1 MQQIINALIKNK
13 VFILF
18 LALLLFSFKF
28 ISNRSFYHHSKF
40 DKIAIGLTG
49 GIFNIK
55 HSVNEYFNLKKI
67 NNELL
72 IENKKLLKRE
82 INKNE
87 NKLFNK
93 SNIPFDVFQA
103 KVIKN
108 SIKSSRNYLIVNKGA
123 KDSITR
129 EMGVIS
135 SKGIIGIIYKVSENY
150 SSVISILNRDLQI
163 NAKFKKNNAF
173 GSLNWNGINT
183 NKVKLSD
190 IPVINDVKIGDSIVT
205 GGMSTYFPDGI
216 LIGVVSDYEIDLG
229 RGYYEIDVEL
239 NNIIGN
245 EINVFILKNKYQA
258 KIKSL
263 E

>member
-1 MQQIINALIKNK
+1 M
-13 VFILF
+13 
-18 LALLLFSFKF
+18 
-28 ISNRSFYHHSKF
+28 
-40 DKIAIGLTG
+40 
-49 GIFNIK
+49 
-55 HSVNEYFNLKKI
+55 
-67 NNELL
+67 
-72 IENKKLLKRE
+72 
-82 INKNE
+82 
-87 NKLFNK
+87 
-93 SNIPFDVFQA
+93 
-103 KVIKN
+103 
-108 SIKSSRNYLIVNKGA
+108 IV
-123 KDSITR
+123 
-129 EMGVIS
+129 
-135 SKGIIGIIYKVSENY
+135 KVSENY

-245 EINVFILKNKYQA
+245 EINVFILKNKYFDN
-258 KIKSL
+258 KI
-263 E
+263 

>member
-40 DKIAIGLTG
+40 DNITIGLTG
-49 GIFNIK
+49 RIYDIK
-55 HSVNEYFNLKKI
+55 HSVDEYFNLKKI

-108 SIKSSRNYLIVNKGA
+108 SIKSSRNYLIVNKGT
-123 KDSITR
+123 KDSISR

-135 SKGIIGIIYKVSENY
+135 SKGIIGIIYKVSKNY

-173 GSLNWNGINT
+173 GSLNWNGVNP
-183 NKVKLSD
+183 NKIQLND
-190 IPVINDVKIGDSIVT
+190 IPVINDVSIGDSIVT
-205 GGMSTYFPDGI
+205 GGMSTYFPEGI
-216 LIGVVSDYEIDLG
+216 MIGRVSDYNIIYG
-229 RGYYEIDVEL
+229 TGYYKIDVEL
-239 NNIIGN
+239 NNIVGN
-245 EINVFILKNKYQA
+245 LINVYVLKNKYQ
-258 KIKSL
+258 KEINSL

>member
-1 MQQIINALIKNK
+1 M
-13 VFILF
+13 
-18 LALLLFSFKF
+18 
-28 ISNRSFYHHSKF
+28 
-40 DKIAIGLTG
+40 
-49 GIFNIK
+49 
-55 HSVNEYFNLKKI
+55 
-67 NNELL
+67 
-72 IENKKLLKRE
+72 
-82 INKNE
+82 
-87 NKLFNK
+87 
-93 SNIPFDVFQA
+93 FQA

-108 SIKSSRNYLIVNKGA
+108 SIKSSRNYLIVNKGT

-135 SKGIIGIIYKVSENY
+135 SKGIIGIIYKVSKNY

>member
-18 LALLLFSFKF
+18 LALLFISFKF

-49 GIFNIK
+49 TIFNIK

-67 NNELL
+67 NTELL
-72 IENKKLLKRE
+72 IENKKLLKYE

-103 KVIKN
+103 KVVKN
-108 SIKSSRNYLIVNKGA
+108 SIKTSRNYLIVNKGI

-173 GSLNWNGINT
+173 GSLNWNGVNT

-190 IPVINDVKIGDSIVT
+190 IPVINEVKIGDSIVT
-205 GGMSTYFPDGI
+205 GGMSTYFPEGI
-216 LIGVVSDYEIDLG
+216 LIGVVSGYKVDLA
-229 RGYYEIDVEL
+229 RGYYEIEVEL